1 MSSFLA
7 DHPQKLGRV
16 DDANVLT
23 LGDKVFGLSMG
34 CAFGVTGENTH
45 ILLSDDQ
52 HRHLSRHSSDG
63 DDAKCCGQVLGFLAR
78 DREYPCE
85 HRDMSCQSACR
96 IDLGG
101 ACGDG
106 TFATGWFLQDV
117 AKRKTKNTLGAEDDL
132 SSCPRILARVVMLE
146 IEPQFAFQMGK
157 AMPAVSDELGP
168 CFPRDL
174 DAVHPMDSVADL
186 PRIFSSSRDGA
197 AVECAVL
204 DHGLTF
210 EHLAKA
216 GEYLPKGWCASDRG
230 CADACEAHVEV
241 VKVLLGVN
249 EKRLASDL
257 AVPADAGQADLAN
270 AAVPRIRS
278 LNIKGDEAEILIDG
292 DDRGG
297 LFNLNSLCLRLCG
310 GRIVPFCVV
319 SAKGGPVFFFG
330 GFPAG
335 WPAFGCLDVFYDD
348 GRRVNCDRYGT
359 GQGRFLPLGLRGGD
373 PLPAKQPVQKAHVVI
388 LPATHGRDYRISTI
402 FHHQEDAA

>member
-1 MSSFLA
+1 MQSPSVHQFQERARINDL
-7 DHPQKLGRV
+7 
-16 DDANVLT
+16 NVMPLR
-23 LGDKVFGLSMG
+23 DEVFGLSMG
-34 CAFGVTGENTH
+34 CAFCVTGENTRVL
-45 ILLSDDQ
+45 ISDNQ
-52 HRHLSRHSSDG
+52 QRHLFGYSFDS
-63 DDAKCCGQVLGFLAR
+63 DDAKFCGQVFGCVAC
-78 DREYPCE
+78 DREHAGEYG
-85 HRDMSCQSACR
+85 DMSCQSACR

-106 TFATGWFLQDV
+106 TFATGGFLQDV
-117 AKRKTKNTLGAEDDL
+117 AKRKTKNTLGAKDDL
-132 SSCPRILARVVMLE
+132 SSCPSILARVVMLE
-146 IEPQFAFQMGK
+146 IELQFAFQMGK

-174 DAVHPMDSVADL
+174 DAVHPMDSGADL

-270 AAVPRIRS
+270 AAAPRIRS

-292 DDRGG
+292 DDREG

-335 WPAFGCLDVFYDD
+335 WPAFWCLDAFYDD

-359 GQGRFLPLGLRGGD
+359 EQGRFLPLRLRGGD
-373 PLPAKQPVQKAHVVI
+373 QLPAKQPVQKAHLVI
-388 LPATHGRDYRISTI
+388 LPATHGRDYRISTT
-402 FHHQEDAA
+402 FHHREDAA